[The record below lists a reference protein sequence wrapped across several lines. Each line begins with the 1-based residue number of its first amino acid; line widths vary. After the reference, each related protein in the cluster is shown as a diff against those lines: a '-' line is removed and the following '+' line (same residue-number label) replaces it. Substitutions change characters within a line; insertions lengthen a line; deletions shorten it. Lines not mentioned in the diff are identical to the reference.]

1 MKEPIIRLKNV
12 SFSYDKRVVLQD
24 INLEIYKGDKIGLI
38 GPNGSGKTT
47 LLYIIMGLLKPDRG
61 SIEIFG
67 KIRQKEKDFREVRQK
82 IGLLFQDSDNQL
94 FCPTVKEDVAFGPL
108 NLGKSKKE
116 AEQIV
121 KETLNI
127 LGLQAFEDRITHKLS
142 EGEKR
147 LVALATV
154 IAMNPVCYLLDEPS
168 AGLDEDTT
176 IRVLN
181 YLKNYAT
188 TYMIVSHDR
197 KFLESAAEKIYLLKK
212 GQLTPYSSQNS

>member
-1 MKEPIIRLKNV
+1 MKELIIRLKNI

-61 SIEIFG
+61 AVEIFG
-67 KIRQKEKDFREVRQK
+67 KIRQKEKDFVEVRQK
-82 IGLLFQDSDNQL
+82 IGLLFQDSDSQL
-94 FCPTVKEDVAFGPL
+94 FCPIVKEDVAFGPL

-116 AEQIV
+116 TEKIV

-127 LGLQAFEDRITHKLS
+127 LGLQDFEDRVTHKLS
-142 EGEKR
+142 GGEKR

-154 IAMNPVCYLLDEPS
+154 IAMKPICYLLDEPS
-168 AGLDEDTT
+168 AGLDEDTVQ
-176 IRVLN
+176 RLLN
-181 YLKNYAT
+181 YLRNNAG
-188 TYMIVSHDR
+188 TYIVVSHDR
-197 KFLESAAEKIYLLKK
+197 NFIESATEKILILEK
-212 GQLTPYSSQNS
+212 GKLIFSE

>member
-24 INLEIYKGDKIGLI
+24 INLEVYEGDRIGLI

-61 SIEIFG
+61 AVEIFG
-67 KIRQKEKDFREVRQK
+67 KIRQKEKDFVEVRQK
-82 IGLLFQDSDNQL
+82 IGLLFQDSDSQL

-116 AEQIV
+116 TEKIV

-127 LGLQAFEDRITHKLS
+127 LGLQDFEDRVTHKLS
-142 EGEKR
+142 GGEKR
-147 LVALATV
+147 LVALATI
-154 IAMNPVCYLLDEPS
+154 IAMKPTCYLLDEPS
-168 AGLDEDTT
+168 AGLDEDTVQ
-176 IRVLN
+176 RLLN
-181 YLKNYAT
+181 YLRNNAG
-188 TYMIVSHDR
+188 TYIVVSHDR
-197 KFLESAAEKIYLLKK
+197 NFIESATEKILILEK
-212 GQLTPYSSQNS
+212 GKLIFSE